1 MASRAHV
8 VHLEEEESYFMSMT
22 DVAIGLLF
30 VFIIMLMFFAM
41 RFQEATK
48 DQQEATRKQNEVIQ
62 AQSEATLKQI
72 EVTQAQNELI
82 DDLTDAEKARN
93 SILREIGAILQKN
106 RIEVLVVEDE
116 GILRFSEEILFEK
129 GSWELNSKKGIG
141 REALMVV
148 ADALDHV
155 LPCYTTGTR
164 SRVVNCPRTKAKVE
178 AIFIEGHADSD
189 AYRGA
194 STGEQ
199 RRRGT
204 VIPLNS
210 EDMARSSS
218 APFPFLQG
226 TQLQTRQSVL
236 VRRPVDHP
244 PRDNLDLSALRAT
257 TTYRE
262 LLRVKPELTHF
273 QSPNSTPVLSV
284 SGYGQD
290 RPLPR
295 KADES
300 DEEYKK
306 RNRRIDLRIIMA
318 APRSKDAKEMQR
330 QIDQMGKTK

>member
-1 MASRAHV
+1 MAAQARV
-8 VHLEEEESYFMSMT
+8 VHVEDEESYFMSMT
-22 DVAIGLLF
+22 DVVIGLLF

-48 DQQEATRKQNEVIQ
+48 DQQEATRKQNEV
-62 AQSEATLKQI
+62 
-72 EVTQAQNELI
+72 TQAQNELI
-82 DDLTDAEKARN
+82 DDLTDAERARN
-93 SILREIGAILQKN
+93 SILREIGAIFPKN

-129 GSWELNSKKGIG
+129 GSWELNSKKGVG
-141 REALMVV
+141 GEALKVV

-155 LPCYTTGTR
+155 LPCYTTGSR
-164 SRVVNCPRTKAKVE
+164 SRADNCPRTKARIE
-178 AIFIEGHADSD
+178 AIFVEGHADSD

-204 VIPLNS
+204 IIPVNS
-210 EDMARSSS
+210 EGTVRAGSTS
-218 APFPFLQG
+218 FPFLQG
-226 TQLQTRQSVL
+226 TQIPARQSVL
-236 VRRPVDHP
+236 VRRSADHP

-262 LLRVKPELTHF
+262 LLRVKPELAHF
-273 QSPNSTPVLSV
+273 KSPSSTPVLSV

-318 APRSKDAKEMQR
+318 VPRSKDAKEMQR
-330 QIDQMGKTK
+330 QIDQIGQRK